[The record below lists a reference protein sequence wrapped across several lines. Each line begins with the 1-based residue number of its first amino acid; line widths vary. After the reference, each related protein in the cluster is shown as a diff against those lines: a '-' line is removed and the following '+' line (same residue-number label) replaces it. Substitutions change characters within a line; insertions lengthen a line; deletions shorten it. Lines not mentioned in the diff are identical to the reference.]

1 MVMLE
6 VFFFGF
12 GHDSGHRI
20 QWGEVF
26 GCQEM
31 GRKKLRDFCLHSLW
45 LMCKSN
51 VAVCKQR

>member
-26 GCQEM
+26 GCQER
-31 GRKKLRDFCLHSLW
+31 GRKKLRDFC
-45 LMCKSN
+45 
-51 VAVCKQR
+51 